1 MYSQVPNSV
10 WAHAWR
16 TLLLFVTSTLS
27 ISVGQAKFLL
37 VQILLKS
44 GWSWN
49 IKFGLLGQYGQKT
62 IFQTKWTK
70 NTDELK
76 TYLV

>member
-1 MYSQVPNSV
+1 MYSQVANSV
-10 WAHAWR
+10 CAHAWR
-16 TLLLFVTSTLS
+16 MLLLFVVSTLS
-27 ISVGQAKFLL
+27 ISMGQAKFLL

-44 GWSWN
+44 GWYWN
-49 IKFGLLGQYGQKT
+49 IKFGVLGQYDQKT
-62 IFQTKWTK
+62 IFQTKWLK